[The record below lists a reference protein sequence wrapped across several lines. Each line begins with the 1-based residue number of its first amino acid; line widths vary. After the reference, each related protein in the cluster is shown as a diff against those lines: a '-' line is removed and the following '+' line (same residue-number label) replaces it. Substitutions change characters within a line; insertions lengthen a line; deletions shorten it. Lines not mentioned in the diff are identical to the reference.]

1 MRKVMHMLL
10 FLLLSV
16 MITWTATGFVV
27 MQCAHTGNVTV
38 GKMPMDD
45 KDCGETSENHCMTVH
60 LLKLAE
66 VSQATQPHFDMQP
79 MQQMLLVS
87 LVTLLLALPALL
99 FAASSIRLIPHCW
112 HSPPRQYLQRLTV
125 LLI

>member
-38 GKMPMDD
+38 GKMPTNN
-45 KDCGETSENHCMTVH
+45 KGCEKTSNDHCMTVH
-60 LLKLAE
+60 IQKLAE
-66 VSQATQPHFDMQP
+66 LNQAAPLHFDMQP

-99 FAASSIRLIPHCW
+99 FAASSIRLMPHCW